1 MGRLSALVLQA
12 VCFLFFCWLAHREAS
27 RCIWNCSQCTTE
39 KRSLSETASHR
50 VLTAMG
56 PFTVPVAWTRYQSWK
71 KRKIRHFWSR
81 NWLVHRAKK
90 KKKKARPLPISVTLT
105 SMVNRGHP
113 KQQEHSLEH
122 ETIHIQLCSGVGGR
136 LPFSITGDTWKTPCS
151 VALTALMN
159 PVASLCGKVRVERH
173 HVLLSFLLQ
182 WVVRT
187 DCATAG
193 RTYICAMC
201 ICVWR

>member
-1 MGRLSALVLQA
+1 
-12 VCFLFFCWLAHREAS
+12 
-27 RCIWNCSQCTTE
+27 
-39 KRSLSETASHR
+39 
-50 VLTAMG
+50 MG

-136 LPFSITGDTWKTPCS
+136 LPFSIIGDTWKTPCS

-173 HVLLSFLLQ
+173 HVLLSFCSSGWCGLIVPQ
-182 WVVRT
+182 RDVPIYAQ
-187 DCATAG
+187 CAFVCED
-193 RTYICAMC
+193 REVCHIEL
-201 ICVWR
+201 